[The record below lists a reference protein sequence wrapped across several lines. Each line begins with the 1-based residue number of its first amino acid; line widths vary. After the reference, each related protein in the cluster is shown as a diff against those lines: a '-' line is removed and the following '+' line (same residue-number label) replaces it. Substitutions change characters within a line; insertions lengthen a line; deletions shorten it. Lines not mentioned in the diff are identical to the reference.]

1 MKGNIGRVN
10 EWQSFFQLSVPPAIV
25 GFFQSHQ
32 INRTVASAMD
42 VTRKKNVDPL

>member
-1 MKGNIGRVN
+1 MTELFYR
-10 EWQSFFQLSVPPAIV
+10 LSVSPAIV
-25 GFFQSHQ
+25 GVLPKSS